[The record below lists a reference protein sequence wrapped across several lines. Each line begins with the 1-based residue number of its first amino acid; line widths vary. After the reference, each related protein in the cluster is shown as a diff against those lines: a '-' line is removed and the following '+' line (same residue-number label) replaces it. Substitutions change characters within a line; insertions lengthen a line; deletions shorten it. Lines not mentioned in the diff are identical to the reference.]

1 MMTDGLVAI
10 ARYHSS
16 SEANLARARL
26 ASAGID
32 STLAD
37 ETGVEVSGELENSL
51 PLQLAVTRTRARQ
64 ALEILRQ
71 AAAEPA
77 PEPKW
82 SDRVESERCPVC
94 ESSFIEVQEAGMLG
108 QIFRAVLTSLIPLPA
123 SALESKSRSCG
134 VCRHRWKSAAEGGE
148 RPGGPPPG
156 GPPPGPPAPLS

>member
-1 MMTDGLVAI
+1 MMSDELVAI

-16 SEANLARARL
+16 NEANLARARL
-26 ASAGID
+26 ESAGID

-37 ETGVEVSGELENSL
+37 ETGAEVSGELENQL
-51 PLQLAVTRTRARQ
+51 PVQLAVMRTQARQ

-94 ESSFIEVQEAGMLG
+94 ESSFTQVQDASMLG
-108 QIFRAVLTSLIPLPA
+108 RILRAVLTSLVPLPA

-134 VCRHRWKSAAEGGE
+134 VCGHRWRSSAPEGGAAPDQQSP
-148 RPGGPPPG
+148 RPGPW
-156 GPPPGPPAPLS
+156 S

>member
-1 MMTDGLVAI
+1 MMPDELVAI

-16 SEANLARARL
+16 SEANVARARL

-37 ETGVEVSGELENSL
+37 EMGVEVSGELENQL
-51 PLQLAVTRTRARQ
+51 PVQLSVTRTQGRQ

-71 AAAEPA
+71 APAEPA
-77 PEPKW
+77 PESKW

-94 ESSFIEVQEAGMLG
+94 ESSFIEVQQSSLLG
-108 QIFRAVLTSLIPLPA
+108 QIWRAVLKSLVPLPA

-134 VCRHRWKSAAEGGE
+134 VCRHRWKSGTKDELL
-148 RPGGPPPG
+148 PGQVSSQ
-156 GPPPGPPAPLS
+156 PGP